1 MPAVS
6 LSIFGGVGA
15 QFFDNNGVILT
26 GGKIFTY
33 EAGTTTPL
41 ATYTSSTGNTAHTNP
56 IILDSAGRVP
66 GGEIWNQLQLYKFV
80 LKTSADVTIATYDN
94 VGSSFNATAII
105 ANFTGDGSTVAFTL
119 ASAPAGENATNVYI
133 NGVYQQKNTYTVVG
147 TTLTFSQ
154 APPGTAPFGSSI
166 EVNYV

>member
-15 QFFDNNGVILT
+15 QFFDNNGNPLS
-26 GGKIFTY
+26 GGKIYTY

-41 ATYTSSTGNTAHTNP
+41 ATYTSSTGVTAHTNP
-56 IILDSAGRVP
+56 IVLDAAGRVP
-66 GGEIWNQLQLYKFV
+66 GGEIWVVSQLYKFV

-94 VGSSFNATAII
+94 VDSIFTGVALI
-105 ANFTGDGSTVAFTL
+105 ANFTGNGSTVAFTL
-119 ASAPAGENATNVYI
+119 ASAPSSENSTNVYI
-133 NGVYQQKNTYTVVG
+133 NGVYQQKNTYSVVG
-147 TTLTFSQ
+147 AVLTFSQ
-154 APPGTAPFGSSI
+154 APPVTSSI

>member
-33 EAGTTTPL
+33 EAGTTTLL

-66 GGEIWNQLQLYKFV
+66 GGEIWNALRLYKFV

-105 ANFTGDGSTVAFTL
+105 ANFTGDGTDTTFNL
-119 ASAPAGENATNVYI
+119 ASAPAGENATNIYI
-133 NGVYQQKNTYTVVG
+133 NGVYQQKNTYSIAGVVV
-147 TTLTFSQ
+147 TFSE
-154 APPGTAPFGSSI
+154 APPVTSSI

>member
-6 LSIFGGVGA
+6 LSAFGGVGA

-26 GGKIFTY
+26 GGKIYTY

-41 ATYTSSTGNTAHTNP
+41 ASYTSSSGNTAHTNP
-56 IILDSAGRVP
+56 IVLNAAGRVP
-66 GGEIWNQLQLYKFV
+66 SGGEIWIALRLYKFV
-80 LKTSADVTIATYDN
+80 LETSTGVLIATYDN

-105 ANFTGDGSTVAFTL
+105 ANFTGNGTDTTFNL

-133 NGVYQQKNTYTVVG
+133 NGVYQQKNTYSVAGAV
-147 TTLTFSQ
+147 LTFSQ
-154 APPGTAPFGSSI
+154 APPATSSI